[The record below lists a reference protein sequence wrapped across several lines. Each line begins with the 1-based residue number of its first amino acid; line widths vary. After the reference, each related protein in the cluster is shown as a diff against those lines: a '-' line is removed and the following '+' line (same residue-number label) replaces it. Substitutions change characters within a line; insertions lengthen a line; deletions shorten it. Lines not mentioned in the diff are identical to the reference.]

1 MEFDS
6 SEFRDF
12 GQGDKDSMTD
22 IGALYAS
29 LAPTILVS
37 SDEEEAEA
45 PARGSPRESCTEPNE
60 SVEDEALPSSCQSV
74 QEAVPGGMAIRP
86 SRRWKR
92 GLLHEPENGSC
103 PGEEVNSKRERV
115 ELDERSSERNEEVE
129 MAESPKGP
137 RSGKQSLLKRLQIRQ
152 KLRRDSSYDKNED
165 RFRSSDAIPEKEF
178 EAVPANPEIDL
189 EAELEV
195 IRAALDKTDLDLEL
209 DSFVATQAETVQES
223 KKAQSEALQSD
234 LGLLQPELMTDEELS
249 EWMQFFGLKP
259 SSSRDFMIR
268 RLHDI
273 VDYLDGGTAFLHS
286 IREAPTPHKPKRA
299 RKEKTEKDKTKP
311 ETPKTPKKAKAAK
324 AETPR
329 SVQSASSAVSP
340 PISPEEKKFE
350 LIAEAIRKD
359 KELYESLLTFQPLEV
374 SEVKRRIVAVAPEL
388 RSLGEQRL
396 RKYLDSQGF
405 ASTA

>member
-152 KLRRDSSYDKNED
+152 KLRRDSSDDKNED

-223 KKAQSEALQSD
+223 KKLNLRHCNRIWDCSSQS
-234 LGLLQPELMTDEELS
+234 
-249 EWMQFFGLKP
+249 
-259 SSSRDFMIR
+259 
-268 RLHDI
+268 
-273 VDYLDGGTAFLHS
+273 
-286 IREAPTPHKPKRA
+286 
-299 RKEKTEKDKTKP
+299 
-311 ETPKTPKKAKAAK
+311 
-324 AETPR
+324 
-329 SVQSASSAVSP
+329 
-340 PISPEEKKFE
+340 
-350 LIAEAIRKD
+350 
-359 KELYESLLTFQPLEV
+359 
-374 SEVKRRIVAVAPEL
+374 
-388 RSLGEQRL
+388 
-396 RKYLDSQGF
+396 
-405 ASTA
+405 

>member
-1 MEFDS
+1 
-6 SEFRDF
+6 
-12 GQGDKDSMTD
+12 
-22 IGALYAS
+22 
-29 LAPTILVS
+29 
-37 SDEEEAEA
+37 
-45 PARGSPRESCTEPNE
+45 
-60 SVEDEALPSSCQSV
+60 
-74 QEAVPGGMAIRP
+74 
-86 SRRWKR
+86 
-92 GLLHEPENGSC
+92 
-103 PGEEVNSKRERV
+103 
-115 ELDERSSERNEEVE
+115 
-129 MAESPKGP
+129 
-137 RSGKQSLLKRLQIRQ
+137 
-152 KLRRDSSYDKNED
+152 
-165 RFRSSDAIPEKEF
+165 
-178 EAVPANPEIDL
+178 
-189 EAELEV
+189 
-195 IRAALDKTDLDLEL
+195 
-209 DSFVATQAETVQES
+209 
-223 KKAQSEALQSD
+223 
-234 LGLLQPELMTDEELS
+234 
-249 EWMQFFGLKP
+249 
-259 SSSRDFMIR
+259 MIR